1 MLGLGL
7 RALLQLLLLRLRLR
21 PHAPQDTRS
30 SRPHAL
36 KTTRTRF
43 KYVYT
48 LRKHL
53 LGEGV
58 LDFDSAP
65 LEHLQGAP
73 LAPEA
78 PQHTTSTTHFLLS

>member
-1 MLGLGL
+1 MLGLRL

-21 PHAPQDTRS
+21 PHAPQDHTL
-30 SRPHAL
+30 L
-36 KTTRTRF
+36 KTTRARF

-58 LDFDSAP
+58 LDLDSAP
-65 LEHLQGAP
+65 LENLQGAP

-78 PQHTTSTTHFLLS
+78 PQHTTNFLLS